1 MNLTSPDG
9 LPAPRRR
16 PGRPPA
22 VDAEAIATAVLAVGF
37 PGLTFAAVAERLGVG
52 QATLYRHASNRD
64 ELVRLGLDRALRT
77 AEWPDPEGEW
87 RPLLERWAIAAWRL
101 WEQHPGAVLELTRG
115 VVPWSIVMLSDQV
128 GAALVERGFTAR
140 AAVLA
145 VDLVFDLTAD
155 SRRGVEILDAPMAA
169 QDGRV
174 RELLESQWRTPSP
187 GGPDSVAAQVH
198 EEMILAITAEPFE
211 WFHGKLRVVL
221 AGIERELAGS
231 GDETTG
237 TTGVSR

>member
-1 MNLTSPDG
+1 
-9 LPAPRRR
+9 
-16 PGRPPA
+16 
-22 VDAEAIATAVLAVGF
+22 VDADAIATAVIAVGF
-37 PGLTFAAVAERLGVG
+37 HDLTFASVAERLGVG

-77 AEWPDPEGEW
+77 AEWPGLEGEW
-87 RPLLERWAIAAWRL
+87 RPLLERWAVAAWRV

-115 VVPWSIVMLSDQV
+115 VVPWSIVLLADRV

-155 SRRGVEILDAPMAA
+155 SRRGVEILDAPMVA

-174 RELLESQWRTPSP
+174 REVLEKQWRTPSAARA
-187 GGPDSVAAQVH
+187 DSVAAQVH
-198 EEMILAITAEPFE
+198 DEMILAITADPFD
-211 WFHGKLRVVL
+211 WFHGKLRIVL
-221 AGIERELAGS
+221 AGIAQELAG
-231 GDETTG
+231 DDADAERIHDDDQTTRATG
-237 TTGVSR
+237 TLR

>member
-1 MNLTSPDG
+1 
-9 LPAPRRR
+9 
-16 PGRPPA
+16 
-22 VDAEAIATAVLAVGF
+22 VDAEAIAAAVIEVGF
-37 PGLTFAAVAERLGVG
+37 HDLTFASVADKLGVG

-64 ELVRLGLDRALRT
+64 ELVRLGLDKALRS
-77 AEWPDPEGEW
+77 AVWPDVEGEW
-87 RPLLERWAIAAWRL
+87 RPLLERWAVAAWRL

-169 QDGRV
+169 QAGKV
-174 RELLESQWRTPSP
+174 REILEKQWRTPSSDRA
-187 GGPDSVAAQVH
+187 DSVAAQVH
-198 EEMILAITAEPFE
+198 HEMISAITAEPFD
-211 WFHGKLRVVL
+211 WFQGKLRIVL
-221 AGIERELAGS
+221 AGIEQELAEDGRQAD
-231 GDETTG
+231 DETTRTTR
-237 TTGVSR
+237 TTGTHR